1 MQSRATRALAYAAI
15 FLSIGLSALQFTR
28 ASPGSIGENHGPHP
42 MDYSLSEYAFLLLI
56 SILGGAVG
64 FYGRLKAGLVGRFS
78 FAHLIGEMATSAFAG
93 LITFW
98 LCKWAGA
105 PELLTVSAVAIAG
118 HMGAR
123 AITAIEVMMRQR
135 FGVDH
140 TPRRRE
146 GDEL

>member
-1 MQSRATRALAYAAI
+1 MFFTLGLSVLQTTRAA
-15 FLSIGLSALQFTR
+15 
-28 ASPGSIGENHGPHP
+28 IGENHGPHP

-64 FYGRLKAGLVGRFS
+64 FYGRLKAGLVGKFS

-98 LCKWAGA
+98 LCKWAGT
-105 PELLTVSAVAIAG
+105 PELLTVSAVAISG

-123 AITAIEVMMRQR
+123 AITTIEVMMRQR
-135 FGVDH
+135 FGVDE
-140 TPRRRE
+140 TPKRRE
-146 GDEL
+146 GDLL